1 MDEAEKAAE
10 LEAQKEVKEEEV
22 RTKVIEEFGF
32 DPDSD
37 AERIDKAVAKEIENS
52 KKLSAAIGQKIK
64 HRSEAEEL
72 RKKVPAPSTEPAKPA
87 LDDVDTLVTKKLEQR
102 DLDALDYP
110 EDIKKEIKR
119 IAEIS
124 STSVKQAARDPY
136 IVSKIADWEKEK
148 KAEEATVSRTNRT
161 GSKKSY
167 SLDAPPDVDMSTPEG
182 RAEWDEY
189 KAWAK
194 KQ

>member
-1 MDEAEKAAE
+1 MDEADKAAE
-10 LEAQKEVKEEEV
+10 LEALKEVKEEEV

-32 DPDSD
+32 DPDVD
-37 AERIDKAVAKEIENS
+37 AERIDKVVAKEIENS

-72 RKKVPAPSTEPAKPA
+72 RKKVPAPSSEPAKPA
-87 LDDVDTLVTKKLEQR
+87 LEDVDALVNKKLEQR

-136 IVSKIADWEKEK
+136 IVSKITDWEKAQ